1 MKRPNLSVVIY
12 LCLVFVSG
20 IAVGGFGLGLY
31 RARTVSATSVP
42 MGPEEMKRRYVE
54 DLKGHLKLSP
64 DQIQNLESILHTT
77 DLRYR
82 ELREKYRPEVRT
94 IHESQV
100 REIRAILN
108 GTQQVEYDRLRA
120 EREKERR
127 ENPRKSPGGPLG
139 KGSAY

>member
-1 MKRPNLSVVIY
+1 MKRPNLSVVVY

-31 RARTVSATSVP
+31 RTHTVSATSVP
-42 MGPEEMKRRYVE
+42 MGPEEMKRHYVE
-54 DLKGHLKLSP
+54 DLKTRLKLQP
-64 DQIQNLESILHTT
+64 DQLQNLESILRTT
-77 DLRYR
+77 DSRYR
-82 ELREKYRPEVRT
+82 ELREKYRPEVRA

-100 REIRAILN
+100 HNIRAMLN
-108 GTQQVEYDRLRA
+108 SAQQVEYDRLRA

-127 ENPRKSPGGPLG
+127 ENPRPPMGGPLG